1 MPCRDRG
8 RRQAASRRRLLRRNV
23 PRRPTK
29 PADVGQALDDANA
42 GRRTVAGE
50 ARSGPSRIAILLYD
64 GVDLLDSGGPYEV
77 FLTAAR
83 LAVRDGAQPPF
94 EVVTITPG
102 GDPVAAY
109 GGLLLTPHADAA
121 AIGEIDVLIVP
132 GTTDIARALEREYGE
147 KTTLPVPA
155 RTWPKK
161 SNAND
166 ALPSSRAA
174 WLAPVTSG
182 FSFLAR
188 FDRATPAGSLPPLA
202 LEHPSAATA
211 PDTIEMA
218 RATLLVRSRMR
229 PSGASRVP
237 ERILRWPLART
248 AMPP

>member
-1 MPCRDRG
+1 M
-8 RRQAASRRRLLRRNV
+8 
-23 PRRPTK
+23 
-29 PADVGQALDDANA
+29 GQALDDANA

-132 GTTDIARALEREYGE
+132 GTTDIARALDDEALLASINGLREHTAIVASVCTGAF
-147 KTTLPVPA
+147 L
-155 RTWPKK
+155 
-161 SNAND
+161 
-166 ALPSSRAA
+166 
-174 WLAPVTSG
+174 LAKLG
-182 FSFLAR
+182 LLA
-188 FDRATPAGSLPPLA
+188 DRAWTTHWEDIDLLAQTLDPDGARRDVRWVTEGAVTTAAGLSSGIAMSLHLVDRLAGRELAERTARQLDYDWDPAGGSTRHL
-202 LEHPSAATA
+202 S
-211 PDTIEMA
+211 
-218 RATLLVRSRMR
+218 
-229 PSGASRVP
+229 
-237 ERILRWPLART
+237 
-248 AMPP
+248 

>member
-1 MPCRDRG
+1 M
-8 RRQAASRRRLLRRNV
+8 
-23 PRRPTK
+23 
-29 PADVGQALDDANA
+29 GQALDDANA

-132 GTTDIARALEREYGE
+132 GTTDIARALDDEALLASIDGLREHTAIVASVCTGAFLLA
-147 KTTLPVPA
+147 KLGLLADRAWTTHWEDIDLLAQTLDPA
-155 RTWPKK
+155 RARRDVRWVTDG
-161 SNAND
+161 AVTT
-166 ALPSSRAA
+166 AAGLSSGIAMSLHLVDR
-174 WLAPVTSG
+174 LAG
-182 FSFLAR
+182 RELAER
-188 FDRATPAGSLPPLA
+188 TARQLDYDWDPAGGS
-202 LEHPSAATA
+202 T
-211 PDTIEMA
+211 
-218 RATLLVRSRMR
+218 R
-229 PSGASRVP
+229 RVS
-237 ERILRWPLART
+237 
-248 AMPP
+248 